1 MSAIASSW
9 SQPPSVGEGAG
20 RGADRAATTEEYLAR
35 ALARAQRVARVKGYV
50 RTTAPT
56 WGLEESRPSL
66 GDLRGAS
73 EETAL
78 DVEGRSDSAGEEA
91 PSPLA
96 GDAQGDLLALERA
109 KIRARSKWAK
119 APGLAAMR
127 LNYRPAGRIDQVL
140 SAMIAKNHWDT
151 PTKMGSIMAKWPQ
164 IVGPDVAEHS
174 TVEAFEDHALI
185 VRCSSTAWAKQLHLL
200 LQTIERRIDEEV
212 GPGVVQQVIIRGP
225 VAPSWRKGP
234 LSVKGRGPRDTYG

>member
-9 SQPPSVGEGAG
+9 SQPPSAGEGAG
-20 RGADRAATTEEYLAR
+20 RGADRGATTEEYLAR
-35 ALARAQRVARVKGYV
+35 ALARAQRVARAKGYV

-78 DVEGRSDSAGEEA
+78 DVEGRSDPAGEGA
-91 PSPLA
+91 PSAPA

-109 KIRARSKWAK
+109 RIRARAKWAK

-140 SAMIAKNHWDT
+140 SAMIAKN
-151 PTKMGSIMAKWPQ
+151 
-164 IVGPDVAEHS
+164 
-174 TVEAFEDHALI
+174 
-185 VRCSSTAWAKQLHLL
+185 
-200 LQTIERRIDEEV
+200 
-212 GPGVVQQVIIRGP
+212 
-225 VAPSWRKGP
+225 
-234 LSVKGRGPRDTYG
+234 